1 MSLFLS
7 EQICHIMMATIG
19 EPQNSRTKYSSTYN
33 QTLLYGHP
41 LNTDTSLL
49 RTVCF
54 VPGERKPLHFHYKN
68 STRLTLALP
77 NVAKGKFLPNFQIS
91 FSKILRNKQHHV
103 KVQAESFHLNGHI
116 IGFRPQTKKLES
128 PYKTPSNTLAVK
140 GLIYMDTPLIR
151 TLSMPLSVS
160 VLSAFHRIPAIH
172 SSFFPLPCQEQLGRK
187 DYK

>member
-49 RTVCF
+49 RTVYF

-68 STRLTLALP
+68 STR
-77 NVAKGKFLPNFQIS
+77 
-91 FSKILRNKQHHV
+91 
-103 KVQAESFHLNGHI
+103 
-116 IGFRPQTKKLES
+116 
-128 PYKTPSNTLAVK
+128 
-140 GLIYMDTPLIR
+140 LIYMDTPLIR

-160 VLSAFHRIPAIH
+160 VLSGFHRIPAIH
-172 SSFFPLPCQEQLGRK
+172 SSPFPLPCQEQLGRK

>member
-1 MSLFLS
+1 MAANRCLSKFNQLRNFREIVCDRHLQRNVHPENVLRVPRNYSNANSRTSWLPLRGISFICLKRVKMSLFLS

-68 STRLTLALP
+68 STRLTLSLP

-91 FSKILRNKQHHV
+91 FSKILRNK
-103 KVQAESFHLNGHI
+103 
-116 IGFRPQTKKLES
+116 
-128 PYKTPSNTLAVK
+128 
-140 GLIYMDTPLIR
+140 
-151 TLSMPLSVS
+151 
-160 VLSAFHRIPAIH
+160 
-172 SSFFPLPCQEQLGRK
+172 
-187 DYK
+187 

>member
-1 MSLFLS
+1 MYIPKTFCVSLETTRMPTVGPVDYLCAAFLS
-7 EQICHIMMATIG
+7 FVLRGSRFLFFIWPNLSHHDG
-19 EPQNSRTKYSSTYN
+19 DNREPQNSRTKYSSTYN

-91 FSKILRNKQHHV
+91 FLKFWETNSIMWKYRQRAFIW
-103 KVQAESFHLNGHI
+103 KVTS
-116 IGFRPQTKKLES
+116 
-128 PYKTPSNTLAVK
+128 
-140 GLIYMDTPLIR
+140 
-151 TLSMPLSVS
+151 
-160 VLSAFHRIPAIH
+160 
-172 SSFFPLPCQEQLGRK
+172 
-187 DYK
+187 

>member
-54 VPGERKPLHFHYKN
+54 VPGERKPLYFHYKN

-91 FSKILRNKQHHV
+91 FSKILRNK
-103 KVQAESFHLNGHI
+103 
-116 IGFRPQTKKLES
+116 
-128 PYKTPSNTLAVK
+128 
-140 GLIYMDTPLIR
+140 
-151 TLSMPLSVS
+151 
-160 VLSAFHRIPAIH
+160 
-172 SSFFPLPCQEQLGRK
+172 
-187 DYK
+187 